1 MKIRMLFQSVELSQD
16 VPNTKFHQGDRGVI
30 VELLEPNENEPEA
43 GYLLEIFQNGETLD
57 VIAVPISW
65 AKPFS
70 NSEVNPVPI
79 SSVGR

>member
-1 MKIRMLFQSVELSQD
+1 MKTAELFQSVELTQV
-16 VPNTKFHQGDRGVI
+16 VPGTPFHAGDLGI
-30 VELLEPNENEPEA
+30 VVEYLEPNENEPEA
-43 GYLLEIFQNGETLD
+43 GYLLEMFQNGETLD

>member
-1 MKIRMLFQSVELSQD
+1 MKTAELFQSVELSQD
-16 VPNTKFHQGDRGVI
+16 VPNTKFHQGDIGII
-30 VELLEPNENEPEA
+30 VEYLEPNETQSEA
-43 GYLLEIFQNGETLD
+43 GYLLEMFQNGETLD

-79 SSVGR
+79 SSINK

>member
-43 GYLLEIFQNGETLD
+43 GYLLEMFQNGETLD

-70 NSEVNPVPI
+70 NSEVNPVSI
-79 SSVGR
+79 FSVGR

>member
-1 MKIRMLFQSVELSQD
+1 MKTAKLFQSVELTQV
-16 VPNTKFHQGDRGVI
+16 VPGTPFHAGDLGI
-30 VELLEPNENEPEA
+30 VVEYLEPNENEPEA
-43 GYLLEIFQNGETLD
+43 GYLLEMFQNGETLD

-79 SSVGR
+79 SSINK

>member
-1 MKIRMLFQSVELSQD
+1 MKTAELFQSVELTQV
-16 VPNTKFHQGDRGVI
+16 VPGTPFHAGDLGI
-30 VELLEPNENEPEA
+30 VVEYLEPNENEPEA
-43 GYLLEIFQNGETLD
+43 GYLLEMFQNGETLD

-70 NSEVNPVPI
+70 NSEVKPVPI